1 MTGQS
6 GNYPRVRALGAA
18 RAAYALRWQHMVQE
32 GLSMAQT
39 QIRYGVLGSFT
50 AWRDDCEIELGPAKQ
65 QAVLVALMLE
75 MNRPVTVNAIIDGVW
90 GEHPP
95 GDARNGV
102 QTYVSRL
109 RRALAPRRK
118 VAEPALVWSET
129 GYVLHGDPTL
139 SDHVAFDRLLATAE
153 RCRRDS
159 DLAAAAAHTE
169 AALALWRGEP
179 FSGLAGPIIEGER
192 RRLQERYLSA
202 LEHRAGIKIALGH
215 HAEAVA
221 ELAPLVTAHPLQ
233 ERFRTLLMLGLYH
246 CGRQAE
252 ALLVF
257 QDAQRRLADEIGIE
271 PGRELRELHRR
282 ILRDEIEPTPAAGTE
297 PGGSDQDA
305 PRPGPATHGE
315 GPGDL
320 GAVLELRPETLPSR
334 NQLPGDIADFTGR
347 TDEMDRLLADLPPK
361 AGRPTVLIE
370 AIDGMAGV
378 GKTTLAI
385 HAAHRLGSRYPD
397 AQLYIDLHGHAAESA
412 PVEPMVA
419 LDRLLRAVGV
429 PSESIPPDLDARSAL
444 WRTEIASRSA
454 LLVFD
459 NVADADQVRPLL
471 PGTPSCLVLITSRRR
486 LVELE
491 VSQTLSL
498 DVLSPEDA
506 TALFA
511 TIVDDDRIAAEP
523 DAVAETVRLCGYLP
537 LAIRIAAGRLRARPV
552 WPVER
557 LTERLRHPSHR
568 LEHLSA
574 GSRSVAAAL
583 TASFQDLPPAQQ
595 RVFRLL
601 GLHPGRDFDTYATAA
616 LADIDGCAAEQI
628 LEALVDVHL
637 LEQVVSERYRFHN
650 LVRDY
655 AATLAEPGDG
665 SAALTR
671 LFDYYRYAAW
681 TVGRKI
687 LPDRTSRVADLP
699 KPATP
704 MPGLDSHHECVS
716 WLHTER
722 LNLLAVAREATRARW
737 SDYTRLF
744 SEILWWPYVTG
755 LRCSDDAITMHF
767 DAVEV
772 ARNNG
777 EQAEECRLLVN
788 LGYTLWRMRHCQ
800 QALVVLD
807 DAVRLAHG
815 MRDYS
820 NAARAMHHSG
830 LVYFRMARY
839 RDALMGYHQCLS
851 LSRLIGD
858 RFLEGYALQ
867 GLGQV
872 HERMGYVDDA
882 FDYLH
887 QAVAISEDTAD
898 PYLRSCAQMR
908 LSDTAVRVGH
918 YEDAL
923 THLGDAGKSLAAI
936 SSKTLFHNYL
946 SIRIGTVYAH
956 LERYEPALDS
966 FRAALARAERN
977 NDLILKC
984 CTHLGIGDI
993 HRRRGHRREALAHY
1007 ERALHIACASG
1018 SPYEEVLAYDAI
1030 ATVNYCSAHFSV
1042 ARQHWKDALAIAVGL
1057 GIPETRRIAEHVAGI
1072 DSTFSAA
1079 RATRAADARS
1089 AEFRRAADLIRGE
1102 VTAAQRAAAMAMMAD
1117 PKAL

>member
-1 MTGQS
+1 
-6 GNYPRVRALGAA
+6 
-18 RAAYALRWQHMVQE
+18 
-32 GLSMAQT
+32 
-39 QIRYGVLGSFT
+39 
-50 AWRDDCEIELGPAKQ
+50 
-65 QAVLVALMLE
+65 MLE

-95 GDARNGV
+95 SDARNGV

-109 RRALAPRRK
+109 RRALGSRRK

-129 GYVLHGDPTL
+129 GYVLHGDPSL
-139 SDHVAFDRLLATAE
+139 SDHVAFDRLIATAE

-159 DLAAAAAHTE
+159 DLAAAAAHTD

-179 FSGLAGPIIEGER
+179 FSGLAGPIIEAER
-192 RRLQERYLSA
+192 RRLQERYLTA
-202 LEHRAGIKIALGH
+202 LEVRAALKLARGH

-221 ELAPLVTAHPLQ
+221 ELAPLVTSYPLQ

-282 ILRDEIEPTPAAGTE
+282 ILRDEIEPPLDAATAVTDYEQESSLSVANSHSEGTAN
-297 PGGSDQDA
+297 S
-305 PRPGPATHGE
+305 T
-315 GPGDL
+315 
-320 GAVLELRPETLPSR
+320 LEVRAELLPSR

-347 TDEMDRLLADLPPK
+347 TDEMGSLLADLPPK
-361 AGRPTVLIE
+361 PARPTVLIE

-385 HAAHRLGSRYPD
+385 HAAHRLSSRYPD

-429 PSESIPPDLDARSAL
+429 PSESIPPDLDARAAL

-454 LLVFD
+454 LLIFD

-486 LVELE
+486 LVDLE

-498 DVLSPEDA
+498 DVLSPQDA

-511 TIVDDDRIAAEP
+511 TIVNDERVQAEA
-523 DAVAETVRLCGYLP
+523 DVVDEVVRLCGYLP

-552 WPVER
+552 WPIDR
-557 LTERLRHPSHR
+557 LAERLRHPSQR
-568 LEHLSA
+568 LEHLAA
-574 GSRSVAAAL
+574 GSRSVTAAL
-583 TASFQDLPPAQQ
+583 AASFQDLPIAQQ

-601 GLHPGRDFDTYATAA
+601 GVHPGRDFDVYATAA
-616 LADIDGCAAEQI
+616 LADIGIDTAERI

-637 LEQVVSERYRFHN
+637 LEQAVSERYRFHN

-655 AATLAEPGDG
+655 AATLSGPGDSDRG
-665 SAALTR
+665 AALTR
-671 LFDYYRYAAW
+671 LFDYYRYGAW
-681 TVGRKI
+681 AIGRKI
-687 LPDRTSRVADLP
+687 LPERAGRIAELSRP
-699 KPATP
+699 TTPTPAFA
-704 MPGLDSHHECVS
+704 SHHECVT

-722 LNLLAVAREATRARW
+722 LNLLAIAREATKARW
-737 SDYTRLF
+737 SDYTKLF

-755 LRCSDDAITMHF
+755 LRCSDDAITLHF

-772 ARNNG
+772 ARSNG

-800 QALVVLD
+800 QALVVLND
-807 DAVRLAHG
+807 SMRLAHG

-830 LVYFRMARY
+830 LVYFRMAHY
-839 RDALMGYHQCLS
+839 RDALMGYYQCLS

-858 RFLEGYALQ
+858 KFMEGYALQ

-872 HERMGYVDDA
+872 HERMGYVNDA
-882 FDYLH
+882 YDYFA
-887 QAVAISEDTAD
+887 QAVAISGETAD
-898 PYLRSCAQMR
+898 PYLRSCALMR
-908 LSDTAVRVGH
+908 TSDADVRVGR
-918 YEDAL
+918 YTDAL
-923 THLGDAGKSLAAI
+923 THLQEAGQALASI
-936 SSKTLFHNYL
+936 TSKTLFHNYL
-946 SIRIGTVYAH
+946 SVRIGTVYANMGKYD
-956 LERYEPALDS
+956 LALDS
-966 FRAALARAERN
+966 FSGAMARAERN

-984 CTHLGIGDI
+984 CTHLGIGDV
-993 HRRRGHRREALAHY
+993 HRRRDQRREALAHF

-1030 ATVNYCSAHFSV
+1030 ATVNYGSAHYSV
-1042 ARQHWKDALAIAVGL
+1042 ARQHWKDGLAIAVGL
-1057 GIPETRRIAEHVAGI
+1057 GIPETRRIAEQVAGI
-1072 DSTFSAA
+1072 DSTFLAA
-1079 RATRAADARS
+1079 RATRAADAN
-1089 AEFRRAADLIRGE
+1089 ANEFRRAADLIRLE
-1102 VTAAQRAAAMAMMAD
+1102 IPPAHRPPTADAS
-1117 PKAL
+1117 

>member
-6 GNYPRVRALGAA
+6 GNYPRVPALGAA

-159 DLAAAAAHTE
+159 DLAAAAAHTD

-215 HAEAVA
+215 HAEAVS

-282 ILRDEIEPTPAAGTE
+282 ILRDEIEPPPATATD
-297 PGGSDQDA
+297 PDQEA
-305 PRPGPATHGE
+305 ARPGPATPGE
-315 GPGDL
+315 GPLGPGDI
-320 GAVLELRPETLPSR
+320 GTVLELRPETLPSR

-347 TDEMDRLLADLPPK
+347 IDEMDRLLADLPPK

-385 HAAHRLGSRYPD
+385 HAAHQLGSRYPD

-511 TIVDDDRIAAEP
+511 TIVDDERVAAEP

-537 LAIRIAAGRLRARPV
+537 LAIRIAAGRLRGRP
-552 WPVER
+552 
-557 LTERLRHPSHR
+557 
-568 LEHLSA
+568 
-574 GSRSVAAAL
+574 GGGGGG
-583 TASFQDLPPAQQ
+583 PA
-595 RVFRLL
+595 
-601 GLHPGRDFDTYATAA
+601 P
-616 LADIDGCAAEQI
+616 
-628 LEALVDVHL
+628 
-637 LEQVVSERYRFHN
+637 
-650 LVRDY
+650 
-655 AATLAEPGDG
+655 
-665 SAALTR
+665 
-671 LFDYYRYAAW
+671 
-681 TVGRKI
+681 
-687 LPDRTSRVADLP
+687 
-699 KPATP
+699 
-704 MPGLDSHHECVS
+704 
-716 WLHTER
+716 
-722 LNLLAVAREATRARW
+722 
-737 SDYTRLF
+737 
-744 SEILWWPYVTG
+744 
-755 LRCSDDAITMHF
+755 
-767 DAVEV
+767 
-772 ARNNG
+772 
-777 EQAEECRLLVN
+777 
-788 LGYTLWRMRHCQ
+788 
-800 QALVVLD
+800 
-807 DAVRLAHG
+807 
-815 MRDYS
+815 
-820 NAARAMHHSG
+820 
-830 LVYFRMARY
+830 
-839 RDALMGYHQCLS
+839 
-851 LSRLIGD
+851 
-858 RFLEGYALQ
+858 
-867 GLGQV
+867 
-872 HERMGYVDDA
+872 
-882 FDYLH
+882 
-887 QAVAISEDTAD
+887 
-898 PYLRSCAQMR
+898 
-908 LSDTAVRVGH
+908 
-918 YEDAL
+918 
-923 THLGDAGKSLAAI
+923 
-936 SSKTLFHNYL
+936 
-946 SIRIGTVYAH
+946 
-956 LERYEPALDS
+956 
-966 FRAALARAERN
+966 
-977 NDLILKC
+977 
-984 CTHLGIGDI
+984 
-993 HRRRGHRREALAHY
+993 RRRGTASRR
-1007 ERALHIACASG
+1007 
-1018 SPYEEVLAYDAI
+1018 
-1030 ATVNYCSAHFSV
+1030 
-1042 ARQHWKDALAIAVGL
+1042 
-1057 GIPETRRIAEHVAGI
+1057 
-1072 DSTFSAA
+1072 
-1079 RATRAADARS
+1079 
-1089 AEFRRAADLIRGE
+1089 
-1102 VTAAQRAAAMAMMAD
+1102 
-1117 PKAL
+1117 